1 MKTSVELPALGES
14 VVEGTVSRWLVA
26 VGDRVEVDQPLVEVT
41 TDKVDAEIPS
51 PAAGVVM
58 EILAAEGDV
67 VPVGGALAQI
77 DPEGVATPRGA
88 GDGDPVAQAEEPGV
102 ALPTAMSSTSTRA
115 TPVAR
120 RLADESRL
128 SLDDIEGSGSD
139 GRITKRDVLRHSS
152 AAPGE
157 GDDPGQG
164 AGAPASPTA
173 RPAPLSADGAA
184 ASAPPAQ
191 APRRTGS
198 PARSLYTPVEG
209 DRVIPMSPMRRII
222 AEHMVYSKHTS
233 PHVGTVT
240 EVDMSAVASLRAARK
255 ANFQKEYGIG
265 LTYLPFIVHSVVKAL
280 REFPQLNA
288 SVIDGAIVEKKSIN
302 VGLAVE
308 TEKGL
313 VVPVVR
319 NADRLSLPG
328 LAAEIDDLAERAR
341 TKRLSADDLQGGSFT
356 VSNPG
361 RKGNLYGFA
370 IINQPQVGIVRMGEM
385 VKRPV
390 VRTIEGED
398 AIVIRPMMHIALSYD
413 HRAVDGAPANGF
425 LYRIREL
432 IEEGDYAL

>member
-1 MKTSVELPALGES
+1 MKAGVELPALGES

-51 PAAGVVM
+51 PVAGVVV
-58 EILAAEGDV
+58 EILAGEGDV
-67 VPVGGALAQI
+67 VEVGGMLAHI
-77 DPEGVATPRGA
+77 DPSAEAAASPPEMASPPADGGA
-88 GDGDPVAQAEEPGV
+88 RRVSRE
-102 ALPTAMSSTSTRA
+102 SIA

-120 RLADESRL
+120 RLADESGV
-128 SLDDIEGSGSD
+128 SLDDIQGSGSA
-139 GRITKRDVLRHSS
+139 GRITKKDVLRLAKTGS
-152 AAPGE
+152 
-157 GDDPGQG
+157 
-164 AGAPASPTA
+164 
-173 RPAPLSADGAA
+173 
-184 ASAPPAQ
+184 ASAPGAEEARPEPLPEASRG
-191 APRRTGS
+191 PRRTGGAPS
-198 PARSLYTPVEG
+198 RKAAAYTPIEG

-222 AEHMVYSKHTS
+222 AEHMVYSKHIS

-240 EVDMSAVASLRAARK
+240 EVDMSRVAELRTRK
-255 ANFQKEYGIG
+255 KDAFAKENGIP
-265 LTYLPFIVHSVVKAL
+265 LTYLPFIVHAVVRAL
-280 REFPQLNA
+280 REYPALNA
-288 SVIDGAIVEKKSIN
+288 SVIEGAIVEKMHIN

-319 NADRLSLPG
+319 NADRLSLSG
-328 LAAEIDDLAERAR
+328 LAAEIDDLAQRAR
-341 TKRLSADDLQGGSFT
+341 SKRLTADDLQGGTFT

-361 RKGNLYGFA
+361 RQGNLYGFA

-390 VRTIEGED
+390 VRSTEGED

-432 IEEGDYAL
+432 LEAAEYDL